1 MHSRFLAIWVAVL
14 AAAGLVPAQETR
26 AQLSGVVLDP
36 QGAAVPGA
44 AVTII
49 HLDTNTK
56 LEFRS
61 NAEGYWEANLLLP
74 GNYLVE
80 VEAPGFKK
88 VVRKGILL
96 SAAAR
101 VALEI
106 ALELGAQAETVQVTA
121 ETPLLDTSAVSSG
134 VTLDNRA
141 IMALPVMINN
151 VTLLAR
157 YTPGTQTSGVNS
169 RLGLQS
175 IIGATDVTIAGGVGG
190 NDYTI
195 DGVPN
200 NTSSRRPAQLPF
212 ADTVQEMRVETSNF
226 DAAVGHTTGLTI
238 ALVTKTGTNELHGT
252 ATHMHWQQRWNGS
265 GFFVKQQYYRA
276 IAQAEAAGDFARAA
290 ELRAQ
295 DIQPSGRS
303 NNSAVTL
310 GGPVVL
316 PKLFDGRNRLF
327 FFFGFNA
334 SLDRRSET
342 TSAITYTIPTMAARR
357 GDFSSL
363 LLANASL
370 YQIYDPLTVRPDP
383 ARPGHYIRDPLP
395 GNILP
400 PSRIINPMYRFYA
413 ERVLPVPNA
422 DPLDP
427 RREPL
432 NNFLAVGT
440 PNLFDYYA
448 QNLRLDYQPS
458 GRHRFFVRWL
468 RSTFQQDRTDWT
480 YQTMRGLQTSGLSRR
495 NLGGAADW
503 VWVPAPSSTLD
514 TFFAMNTFVEGDR
527 ISTPL
532 QFKPSDVGLPK
543 YMDERAGDRHILP
556 MVNAAGYQPMSQ
568 LYPAPSRTTQAIVQS
583 RLSHVRGRHTL
594 QAGFGARDNR
604 RTGGGGGNTSGVFN
618 FGNTYTRRYDDT
630 LAPAGNLG
638 HSWAA
643 FMMGLGSWSV
653 AKNATY
659 ATANRS
665 YAAFVQD
672 QWRLRRRLT
681 LNLGLRVEREQGIR
695 ERFDRVL
702 GYLDPAVRLPIS
714 ELAERAYAA
723 SPVPELPASQM
734 KVRGGSV
741 YLGAGG
747 APRAHIAPET
757 MLMPRLSAAF
767 ELGATTVLRG
777 GYGLFY
783 DTLNALNYVPN
794 QLGYSRSTFPVL
806 TNDFGVTWLIGNP
819 GAGVAPTTDPF
830 PLRADGTRF
839 DEPFGNALG
848 AMAVAGQNFNYTAY
862 ENRRA
867 RQQRW
872 RLGIQQQLGANHL
885 LEVAYGGSYSDRVYV
900 SKPMNP
906 LPESY
911 WAVGQVRN
919 DALASRM
926 NANVTNPFALRNF
939 ESLRS
944 DPLLWQF
951 LSSQGFFTSPTVRL
965 NQLLRPFPHLGTVS
979 NQDASVGEVRTDALE
994 VSFTRRFA
1002 AGFSASL
1009 SYTAMDIR
1017 EADIYLNEFD
1027 AAPSWRPSNDGRP
1040 HRFVAMSVIELPF
1053 GRGRRWLN
1061 SAWPRHL
1068 LGGWQLS
1075 VIYEYQPGPLIDFP
1089 NLFFYGRLEEIRA
1102 ASPSLERWFNTENFE
1117 RQASRGPASFH
1128 RRVFPTRVEGVR
1140 ADMTNQWNANLQR
1153 EFRIGERVAL
1163 QLRLDALNVFNRSQF
1178 AAPETN
1184 PYSTNFGRI
1193 TTQTGAI
1200 NRFLQIQGRIQ
1211 F

>member
-1 MHSRFLAIWVAVL
+1 MHLRLAMALIVAW
-14 AAAGLVPAQETR
+14 AWSVPGAAQETR

-36 QGAAVPGA
+36 QGAAVPGG
-44 AVTII
+44 AVKVTN
-49 HLDTNTK
+49 LETNTEVE
-56 LEFRS
+56 LRS
-61 NAEGYWEANLLLP
+61 NATGYWEANLLLP
-74 GNYLVE
+74 GSYMVQ

-88 VVRKGILL
+88 YVRRGILL

-101 VALEI
+101 VNLDI
-106 ALELGAQAETVQVTA
+106 TLELGAQTEMVQVTA
-121 ETPLLDTSAVSSG
+121 ETPLLDTASASTG

-151 VTLLAR
+151 VALLAR

-175 IIGATDVTIAGGVGG
+175 IIGATDVSVAGNVGG

-226 DAAVGHTTGLTI
+226 DASVGHTTGLTV

-252 ATHMHWQQRWNGS
+252 ATHMHWQQRWNGT

-276 IAQAEAAGDFARAA
+276 IAQAEAAGDFTKAA

-295 DIQPSGRS
+295 DKQPSGRS

-316 PKLFDGRNRLF
+316 PKLYDGRNRLF

-400 PSRIINPMYRFYA
+400 QSRIINPMYKFYA
-413 ERVLPVPNA
+413 ERVLPVPNN

-448 QNLRLDYQPS
+448 QNLRVDYQPA
-458 GRHRFFVRWL
+458 GAHRFFVRWL

-503 VWVPAPSSTLD
+503 VWVPSPTLTLD
-514 TFFAMNTFVEGDR
+514 TFFALNTFVEGDR
-527 ISTPL
+527 ISIPL
-532 QFKPSDVGLPK
+532 KFKPSDVGLPK
-543 YMDERAGDRHILP
+543 YMDERAGDQHILP
-556 MVNAAGYQPMSQ
+556 VVSAAGYQSMSQ
-568 LYPAPSRTTQAIVQS
+568 LYPAPVRTTQATLHS

-618 FGNTYTRRYDDT
+618 FGNTYTRKYDDT

-653 AKNATY
+653 ARNATY
-659 ATANRS
+659 ATSNRS

-672 QWRLRRRLT
+672 NWRLAAKVT

-695 ERFDRVL
+695 ERYDRVL

-714 ELAERAYAA
+714 EPAERAYAA
-723 SPVPELPASQM
+723 TPVPELPASQM
-734 KVRGGSV
+734 KVNGGAV
-741 YLGAGG
+741 YLGAKG
-747 APRAHIAPET
+747 APRTHIAPET
-757 MLMPRLSAAF
+757 MLMPRVSAAW
-767 ELGATTVLRG
+767 ELGSQTVLRG

-783 DTLNALNYVPN
+783 DTLNALNYTPN
-794 QLGYSRSTFPVL
+794 QFGYSRSTFPVL
-806 TNDFGVTWLIGNP
+806 TNDFGVNWLIGNP
-819 GAGVAPTTDPF
+819 GAGVSPTTDPF
-830 PLRADGTRF
+830 PLRPDGTRF

-848 AMAVAGQNFNYTAY
+848 PLALAGQSLNYSAY

-872 RLGIQQQLGANHL
+872 RVGIQRQLGANHL
-885 LEVAYGGSYSDRVYV
+885 LEVAYAGSYSDRVYV
-900 SKPMNP
+900 SRPMNP
-906 LPESY
+906 LPERY
-911 WAVGQVRN
+911 WASGLTRN
-919 DALASRM
+919 DAIASRM
-926 NANVTNPFALRNF
+926 NANVSNPFLLRNL

-944 DPLLWQF
+944 DSLAWQF
-951 LSSQGFFTSPTVRL
+951 LSSQGFFTSSTIRL
-965 NQLLRPFPHLGTVS
+965 NQLLRPFPHLGS
-979 NQDASVGEVRTDALE
+979 LNNQDAPVGEVRTDALE
-994 VSFTRRFA
+994 LLFTRRFA
-1002 AGFSASL
+1002 AGISASV
-1009 SYTAMDIR
+1009 SYSAMDIR

-1027 AAPSWRPSNDGRP
+1027 AAPSWRTSNDGRP

-1061 SAWPRHL
+1061 SSWPRHIV
-1068 LGGWQLS
+1068 GGWQLS

-1089 NLFFYGRLEEIRA
+1089 NLFYYGKLEDI
-1102 ASPSLERWFNTENFE
+1102 PSGPRTLDRWFNTENFE

-1128 RRVFPTRVEGVR
+1128 RRVFPTRVEGLR

-1153 EFRIGERVAL
+1153 EFRLHERVAL
-1163 QLRLDALNVFNRSQF
+1163 ELRLDALNLFNRSQF
-1178 AAPETN
+1178 AAPDTN

-1200 NRFLQIQGRIQ
+1200 NRFIQIQGRIR